1 MKQRLLLHIGLH
13 KTATTYLQNSIW
25 PSWTAVNYAGRPNPP
40 GYRSSE
46 DAVFD
51 LKGDVLLLSNE
62 SAGGSL
68 KQSYLPGRS
77 WSELSFKK
85 LQELKERYAS
95 RYEIG
100 VLLGLRRHDKWILS
114 IYKHYL
120 KYGGVEPLN
129 AFLGLSDGIPPTL
142 AATDLLLIE
151 KIRRIETV
159 LGVRPFC
166 FFLEELKNQPEVLSA
181 SLANYAG
188 VVSGPVFVAGAAL
201 NEGVDAAEAAFC
213 RRVNRLLVN
222 PGCLGKGYIR
232 RNKTLAF
239 AWARRAK
246 KIGLLAKDA
255 VELSYSV
262 EAGEFV
268 RTRFKADLDETLGEI
283 ERQRGKGAGNLRGI
297 IGSL

>member
-13 KTATTYLQNSIW
+13 KTATTYLQNAIW
-25 PSWTAVNYAGRPNPP
+25 PSWSAVDYAGRPNPP
-40 GYRSSE
+40 GYKSSE

-77 WSELSFKK
+77 WSELSLKK
-85 LQELKERYAS
+85 LHELKERYAS

-120 KYGGVEPLN
+120 KYGGVETLDG
-129 AFLGLSDGIPPTL
+129 FLGLSAGVPPTL
-142 AATDLLLIE
+142 AVEDLLLME
-151 KIRRIETV
+151 KVRRIETV

-166 FFLEELKNQPEVLSA
+166 FFLEELKNQPEVLSSA
-181 SLANYAG
+181 LAAYAG
-188 VVSGPVFVAGAAL
+188 VTEGPRFVKGAAL

-213 RRVNRLLVN
+213 RRVNRLIN

-232 RNKTLAF
+232 RNKTVAF
-239 AWARRAK
+239 TWARKAK
-246 KIGLLAKDA
+246 NLGLLSKHAD
-255 VELSYSV
+255 ELAYSS

-268 RTRFKADLDETLGEI
+268 RTHFAADLDETLGEI
-283 ERQRGKGAGNLRGI
+283 ERQRGRGAGTLRSF